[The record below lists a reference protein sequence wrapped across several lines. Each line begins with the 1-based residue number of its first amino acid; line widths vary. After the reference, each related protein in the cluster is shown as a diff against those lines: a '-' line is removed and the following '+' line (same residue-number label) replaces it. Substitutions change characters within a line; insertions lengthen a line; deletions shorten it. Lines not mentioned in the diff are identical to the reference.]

1 MGMITYNNVKAIFLC
16 YYFYVLNAILKSALD
31 IIIPHMCQIC
41 GGVADDYVCT
51 DCKQGINF
59 IMGSICTKCGMPFV
73 SKESSNHLCSECIK
87 KKQPFKIARSIA
99 EYNGVLLDAIHKLKY
114 NAKTSLAKPLG
125 LLMAEGLPLDN
136 YDIIVPVPLHKKRL
150 KERGFNQSLLLA
162 KEISKKRKIPIDY
175 LNLKRIRWTEPQINL
190 KGEERLK
197 NVRGSFAVEN
207 ARVFKNKN
215 ILLIDDVYTTGAT
228 VKECSKV
235 LKKTG
240 AKGVFVLT
248 LARVVRV

>member
-1 MGMITYNNVKAIFLC
+1 M
-16 YYFYVLNAILKSALD
+16 LNTILKSAIN
-31 IIIPHMCQIC
+31 IIIPHMCQLC
-41 GGVADDYVCT
+41 GSQTDDYICVN
-51 DCKQGINF
+51 CKQDINF
-59 IMGSICTKCGMPFV
+59 ISGSVCTRCGMPFI
-73 SKESSNHLCSECIK
+73 SKESSNHLCSGCIK
-87 KKQPFKIARSIA
+87 KKSPFKMARSIA

-114 NAKTSLAKPLG
+114 NGKTSLAKPLG
-125 LLMAEGLPLDN
+125 LIMADGLHLDN
-136 YDIIVPVPLHKKRL
+136 YNIIVPVPLHKKRL

-162 KEISKKRKIPIDY
+162 REISKKHNIPIDY

-197 NVRGSFAVEN
+197 NVKGSFAVEN

-248 LARVVRV
+248 LARVCRV